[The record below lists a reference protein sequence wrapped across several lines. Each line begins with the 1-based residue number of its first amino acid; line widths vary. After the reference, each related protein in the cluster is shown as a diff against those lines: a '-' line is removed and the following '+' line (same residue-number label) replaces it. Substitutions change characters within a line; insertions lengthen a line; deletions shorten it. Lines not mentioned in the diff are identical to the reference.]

1 MAKITDPQI
10 STLIQDAKRF
20 RSSLKTGSLAQRK
33 KKALDYLVD
42 AGICTRTGR
51 LTSAYR

>member
-1 MAKITDPQI
+1 MDPQI
-10 STLIQDAKRF
+10 ATLIQDAKLF
-20 RSSLKTGSLAQRK
+20 RASLKLGSLAQRK

-42 AGICTRTGR
+42 AGICTWTCR